1 MRSES
6 DRAAGLALSLCL
18 LACSPG
24 DTLDEA
30 ECPPGGTSLT
40 YEAFVA
46 PFLAAHCGY
55 CHAASAS
62 DRRGAPAAY
71 VFDTEAE
78 VLAHADRIYA
88 RAAGEN
94 DSMPP
99 GPDDPPL
106 AERMKL
112 GEWLACHGK

>member
-1 MRSES
+1 MSFEPWPLL
-6 DRAAGLALSLCL
+6 LAFSL

-24 DTLDEA
+24 ATLGEA
-30 ECPPGGTSLT
+30 ECPPGGTTLT
-40 YEAFVA
+40 YEGFVA
-46 PFLAAHCGY
+46 PFQAAHCGW
-55 CHAASAS
+55 CHGAAAS
-62 DRRGAPAAY
+62 DRHGAPGAY

-106 AERMKL
+106 EERTKL
-112 GEWLACHGK
+112 GEWLACHAK